1 MKKNSWL
8 VGSWTNKL
16 LDKIYKT
23 IVTSAA
29 RRNVNLQMVS
39 KKLNGIKNFKK
50 QKENSYAAAVWRGI
64 SKTNIERKRSNA
76 NSEEG
81 VLTLAIFKKQHG
93 HNGLLKKL
101 ISKEIKKR
109 LSKTN
114 IIIVSKDF
122 QRWKS
127 KYAYPTRYLIAK

>member
-1 MKKNSWL
+1 MVVEL
-8 VGSWTNKL
+8 TNF

-93 HNGLLKKL
+93 HNGLLNKL

-127 KYAYPTRYLIAK
+127 KYAYPTWYLIAK